1 MIEYNKVCSVCGKK
15 FVAYNHAAKLCSDD
29 CRKVRRREIYQD
41 HLERMKEVEIEKKQR
56 KKNKVEPAWVIKD
69 KAKKLGISY
78 GYYVA
83 LYENNNR

>member
-1 MIEYNKVCSVCGKK
+1 MIEYNKVCPVCGKE

-29 CRKVRRREIYQD
+29 CRKVRRKEIYYD
-41 HLERMKEVEIEKKQR
+41 HLERMKEVEIEKQR